1 MNVVMVESIEVFSME
16 KIKCEC
22 GHENPYGTKL
32 CEACGKPLEDEGK
45 SSTLLDMRYDGVA
58 RRSQT
63 YNKTIVDKIWNFFS
77 SVKVG
82 VWLIILTLVASSI
95 GTIFP
100 QELYIPNT
108 VDPAEYYRE
117 EYGIFG
123 QLYYTLGFHNLY
135 GSWWYMLLVASL
147 GVSIIVASIDRGVP
161 LYRVLKNQRVTRN
174 ENFLKR
180 QRLFGQTKTENIDET
195 MEKASSLLKRR
206 KYKIREENGHILA
219 EKGRFSRWG
228 PYVNHTGLIIFL
240 FGAMLRFFPGMY
252 VDDLVW
258 VREGEIEA
266 IPGTGGEYYLENEQF
281 IVDIYDKENTDEV
294 FLDALERTEEP
305 VIKNFQTNA
314 VLYKRVDGGT
324 IGEEP
329 ELEKVKTHEIRVNQ
343 PLTFDNFSLYQL
355 NYKLNE
361 LNKMTFTLDHRE
373 TGESVGE
380 IEIDLFQP
388 EEEYDLGN
396 GYRVVIDSY
405 FPNFTFNE
413 EGEPT
418 TISSIPDNPAF
429 IFRMYSPEHPEE
441 GEYSFVGIQRNED
454 IFKEND
460 YQMSFAGI
468 ETKHVTGLT
477 VRKDLTLP
485 FIILGGVIFMIG
497 LIQGSYWSHRRIWLQ
512 RIHGEIWAAGYTN
525 KQWESLKR
533 DFQALEEAG
542 IQMPEDRLEEKEKQ
556 KEKE

>member
-1 MNVVMVESIEVFSME
+1 ME
-16 KIKCEC
+16 KMKCEC

-32 CEACGKPLEDEGK
+32 CEACGKPLAEEEK

-82 VWLIILTLVASSI
+82 VWIIVITLVASSI

-108 VDPAEYYRE
+108 VDPAEYYQE
-117 EYGIFG
+117 EYGILG
-123 QLYYTLGFHNLY
+123 QIYYTLGFHNLY

-147 GVSIIVASIDRGVP
+147 GISIIVASIDRGVP
-161 LYRVLKNQRVTRN
+161 LYRVLKMQKVTRN
-174 ENFLKR
+174 EHFLKR
-180 QRLFGQTKTENIDET
+180 QRLFGRTKTDRIDET
-195 MEKASSLLKRR
+195 MDKAISSLKRR
-206 KYKIREENGHILA
+206 KYKIREENGNILA

-228 PYVNHTGLIIFL
+228 PYVNHTGIIIFL
-240 FGAMLRFFPGMY
+240 IGAMLRFFPGMY
-252 VDDLVW
+252 VDDIVW
-258 VREGEIEA
+258 VREGDIEV
-266 IPGTGGEYYLENEQF
+266 IPGTGGEYYLENKKF
-281 IVDIYDKENTDEV
+281 TVDIYDEENTDEV
-294 FLDALERTEEP
+294 FLEALERTEEP
-305 VIKNFQTNA
+305 VIKNFQTDA
-314 VLYKRVDGGT
+314 VLYKRVDGGAVGT
-324 IGEEP
+324 EP
-329 ELEKVKTHEIRVNQ
+329 ELEEVKTHAIRVNQ

-373 TGESVGE
+373 TGESIGE
-380 IEIDLFQP
+380 IEIDLFNP
-388 EEEYDLGN
+388 EDEYDLGD

-413 EGEPT
+413 AGEPT

-429 IFRMYSPEHPEE
+429 IFRMFSPEHPEE

-460 YQMSFAGI
+460 YQMSFAGV

-477 VRKDLTLP
+477 VRKDLTIP
-485 FIILGGVIFMIG
+485 FIILGGAIFMIG

-512 RIHGEIWAAGYTN
+512 RINGEIWAAGYTN

-533 DFQALEEAG
+533 DFQALEEEAG
-542 IQMPEDRLEEKEKQ
+542 IRMPEDRAEENEKKDKE
-556 KEKE
+556 